1 MEDIA
6 EMIQQFGFP
15 IVAMLGLGYFVYFV
29 WNTITE
35 KIDPATEDMKV
46 TIIKLI
52 DQIRMMDNDMIRLQ
66 KKLDTVLQNFLVE
79 FSEYSEKKTLW
90 YLKCNAKFVKAATP
104 TGDSIQFNKIL
115 KTLLRIV
122 QSLKIDGGN
131 VTPIF
136 IGQQNLFTNS
146 C

>member
-6 EMIQQFGFP
+6 EIIQQFGFP

-66 KKLDTVLQNFLVE
+66 KKLDTVLQMKENE
-79 FSEYSEKKTLW
+79 RKK
-90 YLKCNAKFVKAATP
+90 
-104 TGDSIQFNKIL
+104 NK
-115 KTLLRIV
+115 
-122 QSLKIDGGN
+122 QSSK
-131 VTPIF
+131 
-136 IGQQNLFTNS
+136 
-146 C
+146 

>member
-66 KKLDTVLQNFLVE
+66 KKLDTVLQMKENE
-79 FSEYSEKKTLW
+79 RKK
-90 YLKCNAKFVKAATP
+90 
-104 TGDSIQFNKIL
+104 NKQTS
-115 KTLLRIV
+115 K
-122 QSLKIDGGN
+122 
-131 VTPIF
+131 
-136 IGQQNLFTNS
+136 
-146 C
+146 